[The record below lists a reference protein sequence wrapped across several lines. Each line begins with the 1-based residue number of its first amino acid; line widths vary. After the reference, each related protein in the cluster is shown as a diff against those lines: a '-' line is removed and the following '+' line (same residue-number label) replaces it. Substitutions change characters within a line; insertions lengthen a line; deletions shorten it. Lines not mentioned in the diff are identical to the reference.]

1 MRKGTLFTVVGP
13 SGVGKDSILNA
24 AKNKVDAYF
33 PKRYISR
40 SAEVDNEDFIKVDQ
54 SQIDILLKEKRV
66 AIHWYAHNNFYGIPI
81 DIIYHL
87 NKGTNVIF
95 NGSRH
100 AIKGYK
106 QQFPE
111 LKIIY
116 IDAKE
121 EIVLERLKK
130 RARENAKDIQLR
142 LKRAKFDIP
151 TGSIIIKNEDDLD
164 KAVIQLLSVM
174 H

>member
-40 SAEVDNEDFIKVDQ
+40 NAEVDNEDFIKVDQ

-100 AIKGYK
+100 AIKEYK
-106 QQFPE
+106 QQFPD

-130 RARENAKDIQLR
+130 SKGYSTKVKKGEI
-142 LKRAKFDIP
+142 
-151 TGSIIIKNEDDLD
+151 
-164 KAVIQLLSVM
+164 
-174 H
+174 

>member
-1 MRKGTLFTVVGP
+1 M
-13 SGVGKDSILNA
+13 
-24 AKNKVDAYF
+24 
-33 PKRYISR
+33 
-40 SAEVDNEDFIKVDQ
+40 DQ

-100 AIKGYK
+100 AIKEYK

-151 TGSIIIKNEDDLD
+151 TGSIIINNEDDLD